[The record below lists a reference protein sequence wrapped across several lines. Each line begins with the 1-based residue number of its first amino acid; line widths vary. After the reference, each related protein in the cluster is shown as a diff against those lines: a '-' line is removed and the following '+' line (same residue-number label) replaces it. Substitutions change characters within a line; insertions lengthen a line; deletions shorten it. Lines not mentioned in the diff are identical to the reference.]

1 MREGTITVTAS
12 LGKAGATIKKVNHME
27 LSFFLSVFLFCTT
40 FSCGIPGRG
49 AFSQRNAVVGGRLLP
64 GFADELSIRGG
75 KKTPQS
81 PSSAPSLHESCYL
94 TGFESSCKNFVLRP
108 RSIKESVLRQ
118 HVGSSRSSWKVVCY
132 VTSLP

>member
-75 KKTPQS
+75 KKTL
-81 PSSAPSLHESCYL
+81 SLHPQLPLSM
-94 TGFESSCKNFVLRP
+94 N
-108 RSIKESVLRQ
+108 
-118 HVGSSRSSWKVVCY
+118 HVILQASNLHAKTLSYDREASK
-132 VTSLP
+132 SLF